1 MPTLIIPPPY
11 QGPTRGRGCVEVESG
26 TLRATLEEM
35 ERRFPGFRAQ
45 VVGESGGLHRFVKL
59 FVNGELL
66 ERGDL
71 DRKLEAGDELE
82 IVAAIAGG

>member
-11 QGPTRGRGCVEVESG
+11 QGPTRGLGRVGVASG
-26 TLRATLEEM
+26 TVAASLDEM
-35 ERRFPGFRAQ
+35 ERRFPGFRPQ
-45 VVGESGGLHRFVKL
+45 VLAETGALHRFVKL
-59 FVNGELL
+59 FVNGEQL

-71 DRKLEAGDELE
+71 DRKLGDDDELE